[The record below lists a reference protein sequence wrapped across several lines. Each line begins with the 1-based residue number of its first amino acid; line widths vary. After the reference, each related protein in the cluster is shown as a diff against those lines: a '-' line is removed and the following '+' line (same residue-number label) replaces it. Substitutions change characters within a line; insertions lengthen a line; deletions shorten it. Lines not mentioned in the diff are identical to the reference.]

1 MPYYAQTKN
10 HTMNQEFK
18 KISVVMCTFNG
29 AKYLAEQLDSILAQS
44 YSNIEIIVVDDCST
58 DNTFEILKNYQ
69 PKDSRIQVFQNS
81 KNLGFVQNFSKA
93 ISLATGDYIALADQ
107 DDIWK
112 PYKLEKFAND
122 IQNHL
127 LIYSDAVL
135 IAPDGQSLNREL
147 TRPNDHLVSGHCNQ
161 AFLFKNCVSGNTLMF
176 KRELLQY
183 ILPIPNVSFH
193 DIWIAFIASSL
204 GTIAYTEEALVYYR
218 RHESQV
224 TNTQKEKKKGLSCLL
239 QTPKRKIEK
248 SRQKTNEI
256 QRILNDFLA
265 YRAFVE
271 KVNDQTLLSILNP
284 LINHYR
290 NYNNIFINYS
300 LRKILIKHRENLFAI
315 CPSNKR
321 LRYAKKNSRG
331 QKFNIIAK
339 LFK

>member
-10 HTMNQEFK
+10 HTMNQELK

-69 PKDSRIQVFQNS
+69 SKDPRIQVFQNS
-81 KNLGFVQNFSKA
+81 KNIGFVQNFSKA

-112 PYKLEKFAND
+112 PYKLEKFANE
-122 IQNHL
+122 IQNHS
-127 LIYSDAVL
+127 LIYSDAIL

-204 GTIAYTEEALVYYR
+204 GTIAYTEEALVVAT
-218 RHESQV
+218 ESRTSSPVRIPRDKETLMHPQIKGFFPCGEGAGYAGGIV
-224 TNTQKEKKKGLSCLL
+224 SAAMDGEAVAHAVQKYLKE
-239 QTPKRKIEK
+239 
-248 SRQKTNEI
+248 
-256 QRILNDFLA
+256 D
-265 YRAFVE
+265 
-271 KVNDQTLLSILNP
+271 
-284 LINHYR
+284 
-290 NYNNIFINYS
+290 
-300 LRKILIKHRENLFAI
+300 
-315 CPSNKR
+315 
-321 LRYAKKNSRG
+321 
-331 QKFNIIAK
+331 
-339 LFK
+339 